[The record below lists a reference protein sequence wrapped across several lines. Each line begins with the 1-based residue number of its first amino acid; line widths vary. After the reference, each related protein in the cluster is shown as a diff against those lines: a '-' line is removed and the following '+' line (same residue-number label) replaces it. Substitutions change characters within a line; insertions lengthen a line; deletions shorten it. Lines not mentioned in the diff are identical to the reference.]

1 MDEKLR
7 PPNVSLIRETGYFS
21 KSSIILRT
29 ENAFLDSFSYKE
41 PKSGWKLFMAVFL
54 SLWGF
59 FCSFRVVNGC
69 HSISQ
74 WEVTTSKVIMT
85 DSLIREIIGP
95 ESLPRI
101 LLIALL
107 LADTTN
113 GSPYFI
119 MSCLSISQYRREL
132 VKDCPSHHNLL
143 VLRII
148 AWHWTLLSVLW
159 VKMRNSAV
167 WCADAAIFSC
177 LVFPLL
183 APRISSTVRVAPFK
197 W

>member
-7 PPNVSLIRETGYFS
+7 PPNVSLIRETGNFS

-41 PKSGWKLFMAVFL
+41 PKSGWKLLFGSIVL

-59 FCSFRVVNGC
+59 FCSFRVINGC

-74 WEVTTSKVIMT
+74 WEVTTSKVILT

-119 MSCLSISQYRREL
+119 MSCLSITQYRREL
-132 VKDCPSHHNLL
+132 DKTALSSQFISPSNNCLAL
-143 VLRII
+143 NFALS
-148 AWHWTLLSVLW
+148 TLG
-159 VKMRNSAV
+159 KMRNSAV
-167 WCADAAIFSC
+167 WCAAAAIFSC

-183 APRISSTVRVAPFK
+183 APWISKARLE
-197 W
+197 

>member
-1 MDEKLR
+1 
-7 PPNVSLIRETGYFS
+7 
-21 KSSIILRT
+21 
-29 ENAFLDSFSYKE
+29 
-41 PKSGWKLFMAVFL
+41 MAAFL

-74 WEVTTSKVIMT
+74 WEVTTSKVKLT

-119 MSCLSISQYRREL
+119 MSCLSIAQYRREL
-132 VKDCPSHHNLL
+132 DKTALTHHNLL

-148 AWHWTLLSVLW
+148 AWYWTLPWVLW
-159 VKMRNSAV
+159 VKWGTQLFGV
-167 WCADAAIFSC
+167 PTQPFSVALFSLC
-177 LVFPLL
+177 WPLEF
-183 APRISSTVRVAPFK
+183 SSTVREAPFK